1 MNSEGKEVFRKIAGC
16 SIANRIIDDLEA
28 RNPIDEPYKSC
39 EKICSYQQEEFD
51 HLRNEQVRFSKETF
65 HMPEPWNG
73 NLSTA
78 EILFISSNPSFDINE
93 TTPELARKK
102 NKEVLPKII
111 SDPEKDDPETERAL
125 KKAEDFFENRFFNE
139 DGSIRKEYDSRTWK
153 GILTCAGYLLEKTNS
168 REPIK
173 GINSVLS
180 IKDINGAQKKEIARH
195 IALTEVVHCKSR
207 HEKGVNKAL
216 VTCYDEHTRAVI
228 ELFLKS
234 PSEEP
239 KKVVVMGEKAQRAF
253 GKAIL
258 AESIK
263 TDDPEIPPKKL
274 KTKIKILWDELD
286 KLRIYDPEEF
296 EKEMK
301 NLTRDVFGALAKNA
315 HFIFIPH
322 AVSATRKEEIQRRID
337 RQYKPP
343 RQ

>member
-1 MNSEGKEVFRKIAGC
+1 MNSEEKEIFRKIAGC
-16 SIANRIIDDLEA
+16 SIANRIIDDIEA
-28 RNPIDEPYKSC
+28 RNPIDKPYKSC
-39 EKICSYQQEEFD
+39 EKICLHQKEKFD
-51 HLRNEQVRFSKETF
+51 GLRNEQVRFSKETF

-78 EILFISSNPSFDINE
+78 EILFVSSNPSFDINE
-93 TTPELARKK
+93 TTPELARKE

-125 KKAEDFFENRFFNE
+125 KEAEDFFENRFIKE
-139 DGSIRKEYDSRTWK
+139 DGSIREEYNSRTWK

-168 REPIK
+168 RDSIK
-173 GINSVLS
+173 GIKSVLS
-180 IKDINGAQKKEIARH
+180 IKDINGNQKEEIARH
-195 IALTEVVHCKSR
+195 IALTEVVHCKSTN
-207 HEKGVNKAL
+207 EGGVPQAL

-228 ELFLKS
+228 ELFLKT

-253 GKAIL
+253 GKGIL
-258 AESIK
+258 AESIR
-263 TDDPEIPPKKL
+263 TGNAEIPPKKL
-274 KTKIKILWDELD
+274 KTKIEILWNELD

-301 NLTRDVFGALAKNA
+301 NLARDVFGELAKNA

-322 AVSATRKEEIQRRID
+322 AVSATSKEEIQRRID
-337 RQYKPP
+337 RQYKPL